1 MKIDNDLILKLEH
14 LSKLQLTDTERK
26 KMTGDLNDILK
37 MIEKLEKVDT
47 DGVEPLTHMTDVVNA
62 FRTDEVKN
70 QLSREDALKN
80 APKTDG
86 KFFQVPKVIKK

>member
-1 MKIDNDLILKLEH
+1 MKIDNDLILRLEH

-26 KMTGDLNDILK
+26 KMTGDLNNILK
-37 MIEKLEKVDT
+37 MIEKLEEVDT
-47 DGVEPLTHMTDVVNA
+47 EGVEPLTHMTDVVNA

-80 APKTDG
+80 APQTDG

>member
-14 LSKLQLTDTERK
+14 LSKLQLTDTERE

-37 MIEKLEKVDT
+37 MIKKLEEVDT
-47 DGVEPLTHMTDVVNA
+47 EGVEPLTHMTDVVNA

>member
-26 KMTGDLNDILK
+26 KLTGDLNNILK
-37 MIEKLEKVDT
+37 MIEKLEEVDT
-47 DGVEPLTHMTDVVNA
+47 NGVAPLTHMTDVVNA

-80 APKTDG
+80 APRTDG
-86 KFFQVPKVIKK
+86 KFFRVPKVIKK

>member
-1 MKIDNDLILKLEH
+1 
-14 LSKLQLTDTERK
+14 
-26 KMTGDLNDILK
+26 MTGDLNNILK
-37 MIEKLEKVDT
+37 MIEKLEEVDT
-47 DGVEPLTHMTDVVNA
+47 EGVEPLTHMTDVVNA

-80 APKTDG
+80 APQTDG